1 MHLDEKEEGIG
12 LFWIKEGEKEK
23 ALVKD
28 GKKKRDSV
36 TVYGNLKDNCNYGR
50 NKLKIG
56 KDNERMSEGRLKN
69 RLSNGHKKTCSKGGR
84 PA

>member
-36 TVYGNLKDNCNYGR
+36 TVYGNLKVF
-50 NKLKIG
+50 K
-56 KDNERMSEGRLKN
+56 
-69 RLSNGHKKTCSKGGR
+69 SKMHCG
-84 PA
+84 